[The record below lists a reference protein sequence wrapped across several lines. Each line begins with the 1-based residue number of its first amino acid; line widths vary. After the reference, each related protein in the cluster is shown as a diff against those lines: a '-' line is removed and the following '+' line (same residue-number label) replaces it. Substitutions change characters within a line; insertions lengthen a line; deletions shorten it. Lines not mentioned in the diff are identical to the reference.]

1 MLAVL
6 SVEFHKLNR
15 SLAALVA
22 VAAPVLIAAFIFFN
36 LLRIGAAMPW
46 AMVLKNAAAM
56 WAVFMLPMSVT
67 ALAALTAQME
77 HGPRAWDHLFALPV
91 PRWRIVA
98 AKAICVLAVVAVMS
112 LAVLLLSWLA
122 GVAAGAI
129 KPAVA
134 PTGPL
139 ALTAHL
145 GLMGRMYL
153 AALLLVAVQLWAA
166 LRFRSFVPPLI
177 LGIGGTFFAVVAS
190 GAKAGVF
197 MPWQMPLNMLAE
209 DSQRAAA
216 ALMNGAVG
224 GVIVLVAMMIHLS
237 RREPG

>member
-1 MLAVL
+1 MLSVL

-22 VAAPVLIAAFIFFN
+22 VAAPVLIAVFIFFN
-36 LLRIGAAMPW
+36 LLRLNTAMPW

-67 ALAALTAQME
+67 ALTALSAQME

-98 AKAICVLAVVAVMS
+98 AKAITILTVVGLMS
-112 LAVLLLSWLA
+112 LAVLLLSW
-122 GVAAGAI
+122 AAGLGVGMV
-129 KPAVA
+129 KPSAA
-134 PTGPL
+134 PTGAVNMPEQI
-139 ALTAHL
+139 
-145 GLMGRMYL
+145 GLIGRMYL
-153 AALLLVAVQLWAA
+153 AALLMVGVQLWAA

-209 DSQRAAA
+209 DPQRAFQA
-216 ALMNGAVG
+216 MTNGAVG
-224 GVIVLVAMMIHLS
+224 GGVVLLLMMIHLS

>member
-1 MLAVL
+1 MLSVL

-22 VAAPVLIAAFIFFN
+22 VAAPVLIAVFIFFN
-36 LLRIGAAMPW
+36 LLRVDAAMPW
-46 AMVLKNAAAM
+46 AMILKNAAAM
-56 WAVFMLPMSVT
+56 WAIFMLPMSVT
-67 ALAALTAQME
+67 ALTALTAQME

-91 PRWRIVA
+91 ARWKIVA
-98 AKAICVLAVVAVMS
+98 AKMVCVLTVVAVMS

-122 GVAAGAI
+122 GVAAGTV

-139 ALTAHL
+139 DLAADLA
-145 GLMGRMYL
+145 LMGRMYL
-153 AALLLVAVQLWAA
+153 AGLLLVAVQLWTA

-209 DSQRAAA
+209 DPHRVVQ
-216 ALMNGAVG
+216 ALTHGAVG
-224 GVIVLVAMMIHLS
+224 GLLVLTAMMIHLS

>member
-1 MLAVL
+1 MLSVL

-22 VAAPVLIAAFIFFN
+22 VAAPALIAVFIFFN
-36 LLRIGAAMPW
+36 LLRLNTAMPW
-46 AMVLKNAAAM
+46 AMLLQNAAAM
-56 WAVFMLPMSVT
+56 WAIFMLPMSVT
-67 ALAALTAQME
+67 ALTALTAQME

-91 PRWRIVA
+91 PRWKIVA
-98 AKAICVLAVVAVMS
+98 AKMACVLSVVAVMS

-122 GVAAGAI
+122 GVAAGTM

-139 ALTAHL
+139 DLAANLS
-145 GLMGRMYL
+145 LMGRMYL
-153 AALLLVAVQLWAA
+153 AGLLLVAVQLWAA

-197 MPWQMPLNMLAE
+197 MPWQMPLNMLA
-209 DSQRAAA
+209 DDPQRVAQ
-216 ALMNGAVG
+216 ALTHGAVG
-224 GVIVLVAMMIHLS
+224 GGLVLTAMMIHLS

>member
-6 SVEFHKLNR
+6 FVEFHKLNR

-22 VAAPVLIAAFIFFN
+22 IAAPMLIAVFIFFN
-36 LLRIGAAMPW
+36 LLRLGAAMPW
-46 AMVLKNAAAM
+46 TMVLRNAAAV

-91 PRWRIVA
+91 PRWRIVM
-98 AKAICVLAVVAVMS
+98 AKAICVLTVVAIMS
-112 LAVLLLSWLA
+112 VAVLLLSWMA
-122 GVAAGAI
+122 GVAAGVV
-129 KPAVA
+129 KPAAA

-139 ALTAHL
+139 ELVTHL
-145 GLMGRMYL
+145 SLIGRMYL

-209 DSQRAAA
+209 DPQRAAT

-224 GVIVLVAMMIHLS
+224 GLVVLTLMLVHLS